1 MENVFGKIQCPSCHQ
16 YKLQPTALGLM
27 YVGLF
32 FIIISSFSRYLPF
45 NIPEGGLLLI
55 SGMGSVSIFIYLI
68 LLFTH
73 KMSYVCKNCGKTS
86 SYSEVQNLAK
96 KQQVGT
102 SSSFKSFLTRFAIF
116 FFVALIAAGGYI
128 YFRVGSGFQSTVKIA
143 QDVPNGNVHWDK
155 AQSLFQQIR
164 NEKDIEKVKQLDA
177 EIVTELKAVL
187 AEQPNNPRVW
197 YELGSAYSWISLLG
211 GDPEVQLAAY
221 QKAESL
227 EPNNFMYIN
236 GVGDQLI
243 SMERYNDAIL
253 ELQKAV
259 RVGPNSF
266 TYLSLAQ
273 AYRGAKIYDLAKQN
287 YQKAIDNFSSHNDG
301 GKWDA
306 QILQAQ
312 QEMASLPK

>member
-1 MENVFGKIQCPSCHQ
+1 MENVFGKVQCPSCHQ
-16 YKLQPTALGLM
+16 YKLQPTTLALLFI
-27 YVGLF
+27 GLF
-32 FIIISSFSRYLPF
+32 LSLISSFIRYLPF
-45 NIPEGGLLLI
+45 TLGGIEPLWISATGFLCILI
-55 SGMGSVSIFIYLI
+55 H
-68 LLFTH
+68 LFLSLTH
-73 KMSYVCKNCGKTS
+73 KINYVCKNCGKNY
-86 SYSEVQNLAK
+86 SYVELQKLAK
-96 KQQVGT
+96 SQRLDT
-102 SSSFKSFLTRFAIF
+102 SNSHKSFLTRFAIF
-116 FFVALIAAGGYI
+116 FFVALIVAGGYI
-128 YFRVGSGFQSTVKIA
+128 YSRVGNGLQSSVKIA
-143 QDVPNGNVHWDK
+143 QDVPIGNVHWDK
-155 AQSLFQQIR
+155 AQFLFLQIR
-164 NEKDIEKVKQLDA
+164 NEQDPEKVKRLDA
-177 EIVTELKAVL
+177 EIVSELKAVL
-187 AEQPNNPRVW
+187 EEQPNNPRVW

-243 SMERYNDAIL
+243 SMKRYDEAIL

-259 RVGPNSF
+259 RAGPNSF